1 MHEISLRIRT
11 NLGSVKCITY
21 GAGLYLHFSEKQI
34 QFAPELHHDLKDKNF
49 AADHE
54 TLGSEMQVRTI
65 KVPL

>member
-1 MHEISLRIRT
+1 M
-11 NLGSVKCITY
+11 KCITY

-65 KVPL
+65 KVRL